1 MNGAAENV
9 AKQLTE
15 ELHARLWPLG
25 SLMGEDL
32 IEMAT
37 DAPRLRLAARR
48 LAAQLLDDRRDGG
61 DPFGIDPDSI
71 AAETAQ
77 DVMCGLWP
85 VGDPPAEWWHTPVG
99 RAVARSYG
107 IEGSEGVSASVAAAM
122 LGTSRAWVYR
132 LLDAG
137 KLDRHPDGG
146 VVRASVMMRLAGCA
160 DEERPAES

>member
-1 MNGAAENV
+1 V
-9 AKQLTE
+9 AKQLSE

-25 SLMGEDL
+25 MLVGEDL

-37 DAPRLRLAARR
+37 DGPRLRSAARR
-48 LAAQLLDDRRDGG
+48 LAAQLLDDRQGG
-61 DPFGIDPDSI
+61 EDLGIDPDSI

-85 VGDPPAEWWHTPVG
+85 NNDPPAEWWHTPVG

-107 IEGSEGVSASVAAAM
+107 IEGSEAVSAAVAAAM

-146 VVRASVMMRLAGCA
+146 VVRASVMMRLAGG
-160 DEERPAES
+160 DEEKRA